1 MVNLTPSHPSWKR
14 RMFAPLWT
22 FHDPLKM
29 SKGVPSVRCQPLGP
43 LGGIPTGAS
52 EPQPWGGKLGG
63 GFSVSPPPLEAL
75 VLSTSLL
82 FVLFQSQVCRW
93 WRWKQNGREV
103 VLSFL
108 WIKQRACPLLFEHPF
123 CATDLFAF
131 RDVLQRGLWASNF
144 LNLFQAGALFSS
156 SLVMSLL
163 SSLACALWKSEPSG
177 KLGIQLA
184 CSCLHLFFLLQV
196 LIIQS

>member
-63 GFSVSPPPLEAL
+63 GGSQCPPLRLRPWCSPP
-75 VLSTSLL
+75 
-82 FVLFQSQVCRW
+82 
-93 WRWKQNGREV
+93 
-103 VLSFL
+103 
-108 WIKQRACPLLFEHPF
+108 AC
-123 CATDLFAF
+123 
-131 RDVLQRGLWASNF
+131 S
-144 LNLFQAGALFSS
+144 LFSS
-156 SLVMSLL
+156 KVKSADGEGGNKMEEKLFWVFSG
-163 SSLACALWKSEPSG
+163 SSSG
-177 KLGIQLA
+177 PV
-184 CSCLHLFFLLQV
+184 LFFLSILSAPQTFLLSGMCFREASGHQTFWICFRLV
-196 LIIQS
+196 PFSHHPWSCPCFHL